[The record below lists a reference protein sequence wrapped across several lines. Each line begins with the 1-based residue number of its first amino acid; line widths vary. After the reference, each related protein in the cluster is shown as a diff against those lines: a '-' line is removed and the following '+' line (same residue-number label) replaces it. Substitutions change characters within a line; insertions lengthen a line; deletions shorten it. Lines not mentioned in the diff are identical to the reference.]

1 MRRLAALLLALVFL
15 LGGCT
20 FSGTGA
26 AGGDILTIH
35 FIDVGQADCTLLIC
49 GETTILIDAGNTDD
63 GHMVCSYLDSL
74 GVDEIDLAIATHA
87 HEDHLGGYAS
97 VFYDFEVKQVWAS
110 PQEYPSSYA
119 YKNFINGVAN
129 QGLTLLTPDPGHT
142 YSSDGIQITV
152 LGPVKDYY
160 DDINDSSLVLSIK
173 FGQKRFLFT
182 GDMERLAEE
191 ELLESGAYLKADVLH
206 VGHHGSYSS
215 TSYPFL
221 RAVAPQYAV
230 IPVGRNNEYGHP
242 HDAPMSRLRDAE
254 VTVFRTD
261 LMGTI
266 ILSCDGKTIGFM
278 WERSAV
284 QPGIPDV

>member
-1 MRRLAALLLALVFL
+1 MRRLAALLLALIFL

-20 FSGTGA
+20 FSGTGD

-160 DDINDSSLVLSIK
+160 DDRSSRQLFLHQLSLPA
-173 FGQKRFLFT
+173 G
-182 GDMERLAEE
+182 
-191 ELLESGAYLKADVLH
+191 SGTSVRRHSRGTEQRVRSSPRCPYVPASGRG
-206 VGHHGSYSS
+206 GHGVPHGSDGYH
-215 TSYPFL
+215 
-221 RAVAPQYAV
+221 
-230 IPVGRNNEYGHP
+230 HP
-242 HDAPMSRLRDAE
+242 EL
-254 VTVFRTD
+254 
-261 LMGTI
+261 
-266 ILSCDGKTIGFM
+266 
-278 WERSAV
+278 
-284 QPGIPDV
+284 